1 MVTGYIKPNEH
12 CPAMRNVLRITLL
25 SSILFLL
32 LIDLN
37 AKSHNEQK
45 NLFFEANNHLL
56 YQEYEAAL
64 QLLDVLLSYQPDNA
78 NYMFLAG
85 LSSLKIPGKEK
96 KALDFLR
103 EAAKNTSIRYKE
115 NSFKETSAPVEALF
129 HLGKAYQYNQKID
142 SAIQSYMEF
151 QSYLGKRETETI
163 ELVNHQITT
172 CNNAK
177 ELTSRPSNLK
187 TEWANDLSDNDKMM
201 DLPVIS
207 GDGKT
212 LVYYSFNDGKP
223 AILISK
229 KVNHQWTNAE
239 EILKGMTFSETTV
252 PASLSYDG
260 SSLYLIRKDKGNEN
274 IYVTHFQDG
283 KWQKM
288 QKLGNTINT
297 KGMETHASVSKNDS
311 ILFFTSNRRGG
322 YGGLDIYLS
331 CKQQDGT
338 WGTARNLGRTVNSH
352 RNEETPFMAS
362 DNKTLFFSSEGHFN
376 MGGFDVF
383 KSITGD
389 FDTFSKP
396 ENLGIPVNT
405 TRNDLAY
412 MPVNN
417 PDKGFYFRDFQNE
430 SVQQGIQYVYLDEE
444 KPGKLL
450 TLSGEINLSDNRN
463 HFGDISLTVI
473 NTKSRDTLNIKPQVN
488 TGIFSERIEPGTYQI
503 LAAGNQYKPSERYLD
518 LSGEGNSSNVALN
531 IHLDRQ
537 EKNDA
542 ELLARDSENDEGDL
556 PAKNAEN
563 DDAGL
568 SDRNAGGDQADLPD
582 SHSENDATDL
592 QNMNSGNHDTNLLA
606 ANSGSD
612 ETDMLNRNREKDE
625 TNLSDRHSKNDEA
638 DVLATN
644 SDNDDADLLTAGFEN
659 QKSALHG
666 HAGQTNIEKINHN
679 NLMTS
684 KGNALPP
691 NSDKP
696 VRSNDTEKDPVPPA
710 PKKETSKYTIQLIA
724 LKSPVNA
731 SPLAMDGIKVTI
743 GNDAFHRYTFGE
755 YDSYDEV
762 LENWEALRDKGYT
775 EAFIT
780 RTSKI
785 QNYHSF

>member
-1 MVTGYIKPNEH
+1 M
-12 CPAMRNVLRITLL
+12 

-56 YQEYEAAL
+56 YQEYEIAL
-64 QLLDVLLSYQPDNA
+64 QLFNVLLRYQPDNS

-85 LSSLKIPGKEK
+85 LSSLKITGKEK
-96 KALDFLR
+96 KALALLR

-115 NSFKETSAPVEALF
+115 NSFKETRAPVEALF

-177 ELTSRPSNLK
+177 EIASRPSNLR
-187 TEWANDLSDNDKMM
+187 TEWANVLSNNDEMI

-212 LVYYSFNDGKP
+212 LVYYSFNDGEP
-223 AILISK
+223 AILLSK
-229 KVNHQWTNAE
+229 KVNNQWTNAE
-239 EILKGMTFSETTV
+239 EILKGMSFSETAV

-274 IYVTHFQDG
+274 IYVSHFQDG
-283 KWQKM
+283 KWQKI

-331 CKQQDGT
+331 YKQQDGT
-338 WGTARNLGRTVNSH
+338 WGNARNLGKAVNSH

-383 KSITGD
+383 KSITDDSG
-389 FDTFSKP
+389 TFSKP
-396 ENLGIPVNT
+396 KNLGIPVNT
-405 TRNDLAY
+405 TKNDLAY
-412 MPVNN
+412 IPVNN

-430 SVQQGIQYVYLDEE
+430 SDHQGIQYVYFDEE
-444 KPGKLL
+444 KSGKLL

-463 HFGDISLTVI
+463 HFGDISLTII
-473 NTKSRDTLNIKPQVN
+473 NTTSGDTLSIEPQVN
-488 TGIFSERIEPGTYQI
+488 TGIFSEKIEPGTYQI
-503 LAAGNQYKPSERYLD
+503 LAAGKQYKPSERHLD
-518 LSGEGNSSNVALN
+518 LSDEDNSSNVALN

-537 EKNDA
+537 EKNKAD
-542 ELLARDSENDEGDL
+542 LLARDSDNDEGDL

-568 SDRNAGGDQADLPD
+568 SDRSAGGDHADLPD
-582 SHSENDATDL
+582 SPSKNDETDL
-592 QNMNSGNHDTNLLA
+592 QDMNAENHDTNLQA
-606 ANSGSD
+606 TNSESD
-612 ETDMLNRNREKDE
+612 ETEMLKRNGENDE
-625 TNLSDRHSKNDEA
+625 TNLTDRYSKNDEA
-638 DVLATN
+638 DVLVTN
-644 SDNDDADLLTAGFEN
+644 SDNDEADLLTTDSEN
-659 QKSALHG
+659 QKSKSRD
-666 HAGQTNIEKINHN
+666 HASRTNIEKINHD

-684 KGNALPP
+684 KGNALPKNP
-691 NSDKP
+691 DKP
-696 VRSNDTEKDPVPPA
+696 VKSNNADNAPGTPA
-710 PKKETSKYTIQLIA
+710 LKKETSKYTIQLIA
-724 LKSPVNA
+724 LKNAVNA
-731 SPLAMDGIKVTI
+731 SPLTMDGIKVTL

-755 YDSYDEV
+755 YESYDEV
-762 LENWEALRDKGYT
+762 LQNWEALRARGYK

-780 RTSKI
+780 KTSRI